1 MNPVHTEPT
10 DIADA
15 EGRHRILPRHVRFD
29 FSQTPIQWV
38 PGDPAST
45 HVMNTLNLMF
55 PAGEMWFCR
64 VYNKALPLITDAQL
78 RDDAEGFLRQEAL
91 HSRSHG
97 GVLTHYYQRH
107 GIDTKP
113 FTRILDWALAKLL
126 GDRPWGLP
134 WGGQSRFWL
143 RQRLGIIAAL
153 EHFFGYLGNWVL
165 NAPALDK
172 AGTDPVMLD
181 LLRWHGAEEVEH
193 RSVAYDIYRHLGGG
207 YFGRCFH
214 MACVIPMLLVTTSLG
229 ARFMY
234 RQDPDA
240 GKPTGLIRTWSQ
252 GAQRGCLPSLWETV
266 KSALRFF
273 KPGYSPGH
281 EGSTAQALAYLDR
294 SPAAQA
300 AAHGGNWAT
309 PSATVR
315 AQPLATAA

>member
-1 MNPVHTEPT
+1 MNHHPVELNHVTET
-10 DIADA
+10 
-15 EGRHRILPRHVRFD
+15 EGHYRILPRHVRFD

-64 VYNKALPLITDAQL
+64 VYNKALPLITDPKL

-97 GVLTHYYQRH
+97 GVLKHYYQRH
-107 GIDTKP
+107 GIDTAP
-113 FTRILDWALAKLL
+113 FTRVLDWSLTKLL
-126 GDRPWGLP
+126 GDRPWGLR

-234 RQDPDA
+234 RHDPDA
-240 GKPTGLIRTWSQ
+240 GKPMGLFRTWSQ
-252 GAQRGCLPSLWETV
+252 GAQRGCLPSLWDTV

-273 KPGYSPGH
+273 KPAYSPGH
-281 EGSTAQALAYLDR
+281 EGSTEQALAYLDR

-300 AAHGGNWAT
+300 AAHGGNWVKPTA
-309 PSATVR
+309 PR
-315 AQPLATAA
+315 AEALVPAA